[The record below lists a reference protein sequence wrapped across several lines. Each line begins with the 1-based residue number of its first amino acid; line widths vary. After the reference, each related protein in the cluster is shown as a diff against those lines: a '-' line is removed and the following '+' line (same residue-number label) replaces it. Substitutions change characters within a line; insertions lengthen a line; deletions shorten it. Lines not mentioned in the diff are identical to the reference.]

1 MACRVLVID
10 DNPNFRS
17 VARQLLERH
26 GFVVVAEAGTGTSGI
41 AEAEEQC
48 PDLVLL
54 DVQLPDLDGFEVAER
69 LARLDRPVD
78 VVLTSSLDGSDFGGL
93 VARSSVLGFVPK
105 AELSAA
111 ALEALLPSLR

>member
-41 AEAEEQC
+41 AKAEEQC
-48 PDLVLL
+48 LDLVLL

-69 LARLDRPVD
+69 LARLDRPVGG
-78 VVLTSSLDGSDFGGL
+78 VLTSGLGGPGLGGL
-93 VARSSVLGFVPK
+93 GGRRSGVGLL
-105 AELSAA
+105 AEG
-111 ALEALLPSLR
+111 